1 MAFTVER
8 QAGGGRPGDCH
19 GQGREVAVTL
29 GVRVAPGVRVDPEEV
44 AGGARP
50 GLVSKSRL

>member
-1 MAFTVER
+1 MARGER
-8 QAGGGRPGDCH
+8 
-19 GQGREVAVTL
+19 VAVTL

>member
-1 MAFTVER
+1 MARGER
-8 QAGGGRPGDCH
+8 
-19 GQGREVAVTL
+19 VAVTL

-44 AGGARP
+44 LVAGGARP